1 MGLQN
6 YGIFYLLNTPYIELN
21 NKHSLSQTDDFFI
34 YKLNACT
41 LKHITLKIPSLKI
54 SLVNE
59 ETFDIF

>member
-41 LKHITLKIPSLKI
+41 LYFKTHHIKDTIVKNV
-54 SLVNE
+54 LV
-59 ETFDIF
+59 